1 MDHLEHL
8 IVDLKESLERQILGV
23 ESSLRQEMREGF
35 ARIETKFDTQA
46 ARLDRQ
52 AGLLQTGNRWIART
66 NDWTEKIDKALETKD
81 REIDEL
87 RARLDKLEK
96 RNGKSGPGT
105 QSTQ

>member
-1 MDHLEHL
+1 MSTLLWRTEHL
-8 IVDLKESLERQILGV
+8 LIDFKESLERQVHALG
-23 ESSLRQEMREGF
+23 REMSEGF

-52 AGLLQTGNRWIART
+52 GGLLQTGSRWIART

-87 RARLDKLEK
+87 RARIDKLEK

-105 QSTQ
+105 PSAN